1 MTIQMM
7 RQLFATTVGAIFL
20 TACATVDV
28 DRSAA
33 SFDEATYAND
43 LSECRG
49 RPALVF
55 AVKGM
60 GSALVGSVYG
70 FVHGV
75 YLGALGGNS
84 AEGAVIGTIVGG
96 AVGLGVGG
104 YDAASEHDRELVQCL
119 RDKGYAT
126 EAL

>member
-1 MTIQMM
+1 M
-7 RQLFATTVGAIFL
+7 RHLISSTLGAVL
-20 TACATVDV
+20 LAACANLDV

-33 SFDEATYAND
+33 SFDEDAYAND

-49 RPALVF
+49 GPALVF
-55 AVKGM
+55 VVKGLESALI
-60 GSALVGSVYG
+60 GSAYG
-70 FVHGV
+70 FVQGV
-75 YLGALGGNS
+75 YYGALSGDS

-119 RDKGYAT
+119 RGKGYGT
-126 EAL
+126 DPL

>member
-1 MTIQMM
+1 MSIM
-7 RQLFATTVGAIFL
+7 RHLITTNLGAVL
-20 TACATVDV
+20 LAACANVDV

-33 SFDEATYAND
+33 SFDEDTYAND

-49 RPALVF
+49 GPALVF
-55 AVKGM
+55 VAKGM

-70 FVHGV
+70 FVHGG
-75 YLGALGGNS
+75 YLGALAGNS

-96 AVGLGVGG
+96 AVALGVGG
-104 YDAASEHDRELVQCL
+104 YDAASEHDRDPVQCL

-126 EAL
+126 ETL